1 MGFVSQK
8 ILHNWVTSEDTREEL
23 ISNHLPFVKYLV
35 HRIASH
41 LPDSVNT
48 EDLFQAG
55 VIGLMEAVDRY
66 DPDRDSKFSTFAAF
80 RIRGAIFSELRDR
93 DYLSRNTRKKIKM
106 LHEAYLKIEMETGR
120 EASDEDVAEFLELE
134 SEEFEELK
142 RISNISIV
150 SLEDLG
156 LDCCSQD
163 MLENILSDSDAEESF
178 SNILIKEMKEEI
190 AKSIDDLGDKEK
202 LVISLY
208 YWDELNMKEIAKV
221 LDITESRVSQIHSQA
236 IVKMKKRLIKKD
248 LIGV

>member
-8 ILHNWVTSEDTREEL
+8 IIQNWTTSDETREQL
-23 ISNHLPFVKYLV
+23 ITNHLPFVKYLV

-41 LPDSVNT
+41 LPDSVIT

-66 DPDRDSKFSTFAAF
+66 DPDRDNKFSTFAAF
-80 RIRGAIFSELRDR
+80 RIRGAVLSELRDR
-93 DYLSRNTRKKIKM
+93 DYLSRNTRKKIKL
-106 LHEAYLKIEMETGR
+106 LHEAYSKIEMETGR
-120 EASDEDVAEFLELE
+120 EASDEEVAEFLELE

-156 LDCCSQD
+156 IESCSQD
-163 MLENILSDSDAEESF
+163 MFENILSDADSEEGF
-178 SNILIKEMKEEI
+178 SNIVVKEVKEEI
-190 AKSIDDLGDKEK
+190 AKSIDDLGEKEK
-202 LVISLY
+202 LVVSLY

-236 IVKMKKRLIKKD
+236 IGKIKRRLIKKD

>member
-8 ILHNWVTSEDTREEL
+8 ILYNWIITDETREQL
-23 ISNHLPFVKYLV
+23 ISTHLPFVKYLV
-35 HRIASH
+35 QRIASH
-41 LPDSVNT
+41 LPDGVAT

-80 RIRGAIFSELRDR
+80 RIRGAVFSELRDR
-93 DYLSRNTRKKIKM
+93 DYLSRSTRKKIKL
-106 LHEAYLKIEMETGR
+106 LHEAYLKIEKETGR
-120 EASDEDVAEFLELE
+120 EASDEEVSELLELE
-134 SEEFEELK
+134 TEEFEELK

-156 LDCCSQD
+156 LECCSQD
-163 MLENILSDSDAEESF
+163 MLENILSDTDAEEGLN
-178 SNILIKEMKEEI
+178 NIFIKEIKEEI
-190 AKSIDDLGDKEK
+190 AKSIDELGDKEK
-202 LVISLY
+202 VVVSLY

-236 IVKMKKRLIKKD
+236 ISKMKKRLIKKD
-248 LIGV
+248 LLSS